1 MKNQNIKLATG
12 KIVTLEAF
20 NMSKTYRGWIV
31 GSPSKEDNIE
41 VINNICY
48 PKDWGNRKSYVEKS
62 KMLHSENI
70 LKPIIYSAWL
80 SAKSINDKDN
90 QYDGSSII
98 VTWFGDKKLNKS
110 VKRIIIDGLGMFNW
124 DNHAENYQF

>member
-41 VINNICY
+41 VINNIYY

-62 KMLHSENI
+62 KMLLSENI

-80 SAKSINDKDN
+80 SAKSINDKEK
-90 QYDGSSII
+90 QFDGSEII
-98 VTWFGDKKLNKS
+98 VIWLGETIKDKNIEELIVS
-110 VKRIIIDGLGMFNW
+110 GLGHFDW
-124 DNHAENYQF
+124 DKHASNFQF